1 MRHSNEE
8 KVVKTSFLKTYVERV
23 SAFSRNAR
31 LYLTSAVIMGMVMGV
46 FQLLFNFYLLSLGFD
61 EVVIGNLVT
70 VRSATSL
77 ISAFPMGY
85 MTDRIGRKNAFFFGY
100 IAVGFS
106 VAMMLLFPTLLILNL
121 MNVVMG
127 FGQSLSM
134 VAMGPFLM
142 ENSGEKERTY
152 LFSFAS
158 GIGMVASSIG
168 QWFGGYL
175 PDWMSRLFAVEASSS
190 TAYAWSI
197 GVVVIGAVLALIP
210 NLMISKTRSIESE
223 RSTFAPLAY
232 MKANPGGLTRLIAPM
247 LVTSIGAGMIMPFMN
262 LYFRNVHNQSDAAI
276 GVMFAWGSLAM
287 AIGLLIAPA
296 LAEKYGKIEIVVV
309 SQALSIPFL
318 VLLGFSPIFSISLM
332 AYYMRIMLMNMSGP
346 VYSTFVME
354 QVDGKYRAMVAS
366 LSSMANQFGWAF
378 SPTISGLLQVRYG
391 FKPSFTVTIVFYL
404 IAISMYYVWFWK
416 NRRIPHQE
424 GGSTTP
430 DEPTDTANV
439 PETINE
445 GTA

>member
-1 MRHSNEE
+1 
-8 KVVKTSFLKTYVERV
+8 
-23 SAFSRNAR
+23 
-31 LYLTSAVIMGMVMGV
+31 MGMGMGV

-85 MTDRIGRKNAFFFGY
+85 LTDRIGRKNAFFFGY

-106 VAMMLLFPTLLILNL
+106 VGMMLLSPSLLVLNV

-175 PDWMSRLFAVEASSS
+175 PGWMGNLFSVSPSSA

-197 GVVVIGAVLALIP
+197 SVVVIGAMLALIP
-210 NLMISKTRSIESE
+210 NLMISKTRLLLSE
-223 RSTFAPLAY
+223 RSQFAPLAY

-262 LYFRNVHNQSDAAI
+262 LFFRNVHNQSDAAI

-296 LAEKYGKIEIVVV
+296 LAEKHGKIEVVV
-309 SQALSIPFL
+309 LSQALSIPFL
-318 VLLGFSPIFSISLM
+318 VMLGFAPIFSISLI

-354 QVDGKYRAMVAS
+354 QVDAKYRAMVAS
-366 LSSMANQFGWAF
+366 LSSMAHQFGWAF

-391 FKPSFTVTIVFYL
+391 FKPAFMVTIAFYL
-404 IAISMYYVWFWK
+404 VAISMYYLWFWK
-416 NRRIPHQE
+416 NRHIPHQE
-424 GGSTTP
+424 GDVEIPVTR
-430 DEPTDTANV
+430 
-439 PETINE
+439 
-445 GTA
+445 

>member
-1 MRHSNEE
+1 M
-8 KVVKTSFLKTYVERV
+8 KTSFFKTYAERV

-31 LYLTSAVIMGMVMGV
+31 LYLTSAVISGMVMGV

-85 MTDRIGRKNAFFFGY
+85 LTDRIGRKNAFFFGY
-100 IAVGFS
+100 ITVGISVGF
-106 VAMMLLFPTLLILNL
+106 MLLFPTLLILNV
-121 MNVVMG
+121 MNVLMG

-175 PDWMSRLFAVEASSS
+175 PAWMGRLFEVESSS
-190 TAYAWSI
+190 ATAYAWSI
-197 GVVVIGAVLALIP
+197 SVVVIGMLLALIP
-210 NLMISKTRSIESE
+210 NLMISKTRLPSSE
-223 RSTFAPLAY
+223 RSKFAPLAY
-232 MKANPGGLTRLIAPM
+232 MKTNPGGLTRLIAPM

-262 LYFRNVHNQSDAAI
+262 LYFRNVHNQTDSAI

-287 AIGLLIAPA
+287 AIGLLIAPV
-296 LAEKYGKIEIVVV
+296 LAEKFGKIEVVV
-309 SQALSIPFL
+309 LSQALSIPFL
-318 VLLGFSPIFSISLM
+318 VMLGFSPIFSISLI
-332 AYYMRIMLMNMSGP
+332 AYYFRIMLMNMSGP

-354 QVDGKYRAMVAS
+354 RVDAKYRAMVAS
-366 LSSMANQFGWAF
+366 LASMAHQFGWAF
-378 SPTISGLLQVRYG
+378 SPTISGILQVRYG
-391 FKPSFTVTIVFYL
+391 FKPAFMVTIAFYL
-404 IAISMYYVWFWK
+404 IAISMYYLWFWK
-416 NRRIPHQE
+416 NRRVPHQE
-424 GGSTTP
+424 GISPKLADATNPAG
-430 DEPTDTANV
+430 V
-439 PETINE
+439 PETVNE